1 LSSTLRTFRAERRR
15 FRRLLSLGFRLL
27 ANDSNTAPGG
37 TAAIGGAVRRRVCSS
52 SSTMQAIAAQR
63 SRGRDGAFTIELP
76 ESREVNY
83 DVEKAHEAT
92 AIQPVSCRGSASAA
106 NGLARHR
113 PAVPD
118 VMATFTA
125 S

>member
-1 LSSTLRTFRAERRR
+1 
-15 FRRLLSLGFRLL
+15 
-27 ANDSNTAPGG
+27 
-37 TAAIGGAVRRRVCSS
+37 
-52 SSTMQAIAAQR
+52 MQAIATQR